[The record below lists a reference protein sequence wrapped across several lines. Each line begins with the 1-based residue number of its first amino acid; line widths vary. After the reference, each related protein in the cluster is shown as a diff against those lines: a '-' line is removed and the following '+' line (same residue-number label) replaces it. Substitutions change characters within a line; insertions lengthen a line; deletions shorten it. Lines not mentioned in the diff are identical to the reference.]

1 MMTQLAGLF
10 AHVAERAIKAGAFVE
25 GGAARVAQKVEDR
38 LAGEETMSDLIRTDD
53 ISDDLV
59 NRIHGSLKL
68 LSDSV
73 EADPSRR
80 GGRLVIKGTRF
91 KASQLIAQISEGD
104 SPEVVADDFDL
115 DKHDVKNFLT
125 ALSIILDR
133 PFRQ

>member
-1 MMTQLAGLF
+1 
-10 AHVAERAIKAGAFVE
+10 
-25 GGAARVAQKVEDR
+25 
-38 LAGEETMSDLIRTDD
+38 MSDLIRTDD